1 MLEDVGNV
9 GRRGFPWFSHVFPVG
24 FVQLGSKRSKQVP
37 AHLEARHADL
47 VPDMGTRGGS
57 QDTDQYS
64 YVQLINS
71 LNPP

>member
-1 MLEDVGNV
+1 MLEDVGN
-9 GRRGFPWFSHVFPVG
+9 RGFPWFSHVFPVG